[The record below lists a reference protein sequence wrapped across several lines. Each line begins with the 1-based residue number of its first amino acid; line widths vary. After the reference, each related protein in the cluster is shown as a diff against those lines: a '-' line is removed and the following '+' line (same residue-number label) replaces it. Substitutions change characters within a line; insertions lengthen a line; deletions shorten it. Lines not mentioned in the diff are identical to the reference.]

1 MDDSEKRFYE
11 ELFQLLKSDMNAM
24 EMCFDLIYC
33 GHFWDDLIDKD
44 KVRTDDEIDQC
55 FTAMLGRLPRN
66 PFFQRFI
73 RDLAPLMMSTVLQWK
88 DANKLEVSGN
98 LSERNMAFMLRNMLM
113 QVVGF
118 CIWLVGGD
126 EWYSEAGE
134 RFQRLCSKEIIPL
147 YGEFMKEMGHA

>member
-1 MDDSEKRFYE
+1 MNDSEQRFCK
-11 ELFQLLKSDMNAM
+11 ELFNLLKEDMNAM

-44 KVRTDDEIDQC
+44 KVRTDEEIDQC

-66 PFFQRFI
+66 LFYQEHI

-88 DANKLEVSGN
+88 DANKLEAKGN
-98 LSERNMAFMLRNMLM
+98 LSERNMAFMLRNMLI

-118 CIWLVGGD
+118 CIFLIGGE
-126 EWYSEAGE
+126 EWYAEAGE
-134 RFQRLCSKEIIPL
+134 KFQRLCATEIIPL
-147 YGEFMKEMGHA
+147 YAVFMKEMSHA